1 MSVSRRTFVTT
12 TIATAAAASAEVRA
26 GADEAPQAI
35 TLDDYESAAKERIS
49 PMAYEYV
56 AAGAADELTVRW
68 NREAFTSY
76 ELLPHV
82 LEDVSSLSTR
92 CTLLGHDLPHPV
104 LLAPT
109 AYHKLLHPDGERET
123 ARGAGAAEAVLV
135 VSSSA
140 TMTIEEIAPAATSP
154 LWFQIY
160 LQPDRGF
167 TREIVGRA
175 ESAGCKVLC
184 LTVDAPVSGPQN
196 RIRRAGFTLPPGLSA
211 PMNPVSNRQRR
222 VTEGREPFRTRFPAT
237 WKDVEWLLSFAT
249 VPVVLKGVLRG
260 DDADR
265 AAKSG
270 VAGLIVSNHGAR
282 NLDTAVATI
291 DALPDVAR
299 KVAGRVPVLL
309 DGGIRRGTDVLK
321 ALALGAS
328 AVLIGRP
335 YMYALGVSGANGV
348 AAVVN
353 TLRNELE
360 MAMALTGQT
369 SLAGIDP
376 SIVRRR

>member
-1 MSVSRRTFVTT
+1 MSRRTFVTT
-12 TIATAAAASAEVRA
+12 TLATATAAAASS
-26 GADEAPQAI
+26 GTPQPLA
-35 TLDDYESAAKERIS
+35 TDDYESAARERI
-49 PMAYEYV
+49 PHTIYEFI
-56 AAGAADELTVRW
+56 AAGAADEVTVRW
-68 NREAFTSY
+68 NRASFLNY

-82 LEDVSSLSTR
+82 LEDVKDLSTR
-92 CTLLGHDLPHPV
+92 CTLLGHDLPHPI

-123 ARGAGAAEAVLV
+123 ARGAGEAEAVLV

-175 ESAGCKVLC
+175 EAAGCKALC
-184 LTVDAPVSGPQN
+184 LTVDSPVSGPQN
-196 RIRRAGFTLPPGLSA
+196 RVNRAGFTLPPGLSA

-222 VTEGREPFRTRFPAT
+222 VTGQREPFRARFPTT
-237 WKDVEWLLSFAT
+237 WKDVEWLLSFAK
-249 VPVVLKGVLRG
+249 VPVVVKGILRA

-299 KVAGRVPVLL
+299 SVAGRMPVLL
-309 DGGIRRGTDVLK
+309 DGGIRRGTDILK
-321 ALALGAS
+321 SLALGAS

-335 YMYALGVSGANGV
+335 YMYALGVSGASGV

-353 TLRNELE
+353 TLRSELE

-369 SLAGIDP
+369 SLASLDP
-376 SIVRRR
+376 SIVRRRR